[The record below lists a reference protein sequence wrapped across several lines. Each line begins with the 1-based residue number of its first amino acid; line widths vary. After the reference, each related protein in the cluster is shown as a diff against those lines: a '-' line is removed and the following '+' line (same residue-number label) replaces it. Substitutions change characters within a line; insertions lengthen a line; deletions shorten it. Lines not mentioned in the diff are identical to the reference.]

1 MLVVEQ
7 NARLAL
13 EFCDH
18 AYVLENGRVVL
29 EGPAAQLRADP
40 QVQELYLGGAP
51 GESERSFS
59 KAKRYGR
66 RARWLDMSD
75 AVMRVEEVTIR
86 FGGVTALDG
95 VSFDVARGRLTAV
108 IGPNGAG
115 KTSLFNCMSGVYRP
129 TSGHIHF
136 ADADLTKVAPHK
148 IARLGLARTFQ
159 APALFRGLTVVE
171 NILAGRYLRGRGGVL
186 AGLLRLPHV
195 VADEVTQR
203 RRAEEVLAL
212 LEIAH
217 LRHENVDDL
226 AYGIQKRVEFGRALA
241 QEPELLLL
249 DEPMAGMT
257 VDEKEDMSA
266 FILTARDQLGVTMV
280 LVEHD
285 MEVVM
290 DIAEQVVVLNFGRKI
305 ADATPTEVQRDQA
318 VIAAYLG
325 VSRESAKE
333 PA

>member
-1 MLVVEQ
+1 
-7 NARLAL
+7 
-13 EFCDH
+13 
-18 AYVLENGRVVL
+18 
-29 EGPAAQLRADP
+29 
-40 QVQELYLGGAP
+40 
-51 GESERSFS
+51 
-59 KAKRYGR
+59 
-66 RARWLDMSD
+66 MSD
-75 AVMRVEEVTIR
+75 AVMSVEEVTIR

-159 APALFRGLTVVE
+159 APSLFRGLTVVE

-203 RRAEEVLAL
+203 RRAEEILSL

-217 LRHENVDDL
+217 LRHETVDDL

-325 VSRESAKE
+325 VSRESVKE